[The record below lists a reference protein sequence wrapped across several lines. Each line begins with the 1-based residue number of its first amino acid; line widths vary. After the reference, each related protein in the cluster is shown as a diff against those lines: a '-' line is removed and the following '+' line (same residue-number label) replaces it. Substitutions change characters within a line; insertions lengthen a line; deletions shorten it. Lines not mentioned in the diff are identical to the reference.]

1 MDLKA
6 RVKNIL
12 MTPRSEWQVI
22 ADEPADIA
30 SLYTGYILPLAA
42 IPPVCGAIG
51 LWLIGFMGFHIG
63 FGAALG
69 GAILRYI
76 LSLIAI
82 YVAALIASKL
92 APTFG
97 GRDDLVRGL
106 KLTAYSATAS
116 WVGGVFGLIP
126 MLWILHGLMSLYSL
140 YLLFAGAAVMMTVPE
155 DRAVG
160 YAAAVIIATIGVFL
174 VLIYLAAAIAGRG
187 MMSGMMM

>member
-1 MDLKA
+1 MDLKS

-12 MTPRSEWQVI
+12 ITPKSEWQMI

-30 SLYTGYILPLAA
+30 SLYTSYILPLAA
-42 IPPVCGAIG
+42 IRPVCSAIG
-51 LWLIGFMGFHIG
+51 LSVIGIMGFHIG

-69 GAILRYI
+69 SAVVQYI
-76 LSLIAI
+76 FSLIAV

-92 APTFG
+92 APAFG
-97 GRDDLVRGL
+97 GRDNLVQGL
-106 KLTAYSATAS
+106 KLIAYSATAS

-126 MLWILHGLMSLYSL
+126 VLSILGFLVSLYSL
-140 YLLFAGAAVMMTVPE
+140 YLLFSGAAVMMSIPE

-174 VLIYLAAAIAGRG
+174 VLFYLAATIG
-187 MMSGMMM
+187 MRSMM